1 MCQVS
6 NKGWH
11 NVPGVKFFFSL
22 QPKGSISSVYNVNQ
36 KLWNTRIDDIFVIL
50 CVVAVDVVIMQ
61 IVYQQL
67 VSQPIK

>member
-1 MCQVS
+1 M
-6 NKGWH
+6 
-11 NVPGVKFFFSL
+11 PGVKFVFSL